1 MIEDYNYTD
10 FFYINKSS
18 IHGYG
23 MFAKNDIQ
31 EGTILDCPR
40 FIMIP
45 NLLMKSEKINS
56 FLNNILSPKY
66 QKKFS
71 YQENILYYNA
81 YVFKTKFYMEN
92 KKMKEIYFIPITQL
106 VFCNSSSTPNIET
119 RYNPNYQTVYFKTI
133 KPISKDEEIL
143 LEYRT

>member
-1 MIEDYNYTD
+1 MTENYNYTD
-10 FFYINKSS
+10 LFYINKSS

-31 EGTILDCPR
+31 EGAILDCPR
-40 FIMIP
+40 YIIIP
-45 NLLMKSEKINS
+45 NFLIQNKKINC
-56 FLNNILSPKY
+56 FLNKILSPKY
-66 QKKFS
+66 QKEFS
-71 YQENILYYNA
+71 YKNNILYYNV

-106 VFCNSSSTPNIET
+106 VFCNSSTIPNIET
-119 RYNPNYQTVYFKTI
+119 RYNPNYQTIYFKTI
-133 KPISKDEEIL
+133 KSISKDEEIL

>member
-1 MIEDYNYTD
+1 MIKDYNYTD

-23 MFAKNDIQ
+23 IFAKNDI
-31 EGTILDCPR
+31 EKDIILDCPR
-40 FIMIP
+40 YIMIP
-45 NLLMKSEKINS
+45 NFLIKNKTINY

-71 YQENILYYNA
+71 CENNILYYNV
-81 YVFKTKFYMEN
+81 YVFRAKFYIEN

-106 VFCNSSSTPNIET
+106 VFCNSSRVPNIEA
-119 RYNPNYQTVYFKTI
+119 RYNHNYQTVYFKTI
-133 KPISKDEEIL
+133 KSISKDEEIL